1 MLDNMTSIGS
11 KILLFT
17 AMNQEKLGYCHIFGK
32 INFLRSFFINLTL
45 YKRNSFIFDKPL
57 QITLLENFLSA
68 FSLHQ
73 IMKPEVLTTQSINY

>member
-1 MLDNMTSIGS
+1 MLDKKTSIGS

-45 YKRNSFIFDKPL
+45 YKQNSFIFDKPL
-57 QITLLENFLSA
+57 QNTLLKNFLFV

-73 IMKPEVLTTQSINY
+73 IMKPDSINDPLH